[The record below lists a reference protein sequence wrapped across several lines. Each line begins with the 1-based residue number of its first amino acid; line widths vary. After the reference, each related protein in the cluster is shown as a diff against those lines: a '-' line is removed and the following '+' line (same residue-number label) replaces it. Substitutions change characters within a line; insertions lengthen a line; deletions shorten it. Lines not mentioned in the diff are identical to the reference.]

1 MSPRA
6 YRQSAR
12 ATATAA
18 TRHRI
23 VDGMVALAHERLTIE
38 ITLDDVARRAGVSVA
53 TVLRHFGSRD
63 GLFDAAVRDTVA
75 AVEAERR
82 TSGPESDPVAVVVG
96 HYEVRGD
103 FMRRMLAQEDSDVR
117 IRAFTVPG
125 RLLHRSWVEEAFADP
140 LATAIDRDELVDL
153 LVVATDLQTW
163 ALLRRDRGLS
173 RAMTESRMRR
183 LVAAAVATQ
192 RAGR

>member
-75 AVEAERR
+75 GFASVIS
-82 TSGPESDPVAVVVG
+82 T
-96 HYEVRGD
+96 H
-103 FMRRMLAQEDSDVR
+103 SDVLPC
-117 IRAFTVPG
+117 TG
-125 RLLHRSWVEEAFADP
+125 HQSK
-140 LATAIDRDELVDL
+140 
-153 LVVATDLQTW
+153 
-163 ALLRRDRGLS
+163 
-173 RAMTESRMRR
+173 
-183 LVAAAVATQ
+183 
-192 RAGR
+192 